1 MSRRLEFFFDYG
13 SPYSY
18 VANAQLPALVARTG
32 ATLVYR
38 PMLLGG
44 VFKATGNRSPAAE
57 PIEPKR
63 RYGGVTLLRY
73 AAEAGVAFRPNPH
86 FPIDT
91 LFVMRCA
98 VAAQHAKVFDAFH
111 ARVYPAFWAEGENLG
126 DRDVFARVLAG
137 AGLDAAKLFEGAL
150 QPDVKTELRATTEE
164 AVARGAFGAPTFFV
178 GDELFF
184 GSDHLRFAAK
194 ALEAQ
199 PRAADP
205 RAPR

>member
-1 MSRRLEFFFDYG
+1 VARRLEFFFDYG

-18 VANAQLPALVARTG
+18 VANAQLPARVERTG

-63 RYGGVTLLRY
+63 RYGGLTLVRY

-91 LFVMRCA
+91 LFLMRCA
-98 VAAQHAKVFDAFH
+98 VAAQRAGVFEAFH
-111 ARVYPAFWAEGENLG
+111 ASVYPAFWAEGLDLG
-126 DRDVFARVLAG
+126 DREVLARVLAG
-137 AGLDAAKLFEGAL
+137 AGLDAAALFDAAQAPEA
-150 QPDVKTELRATTEE
+150 KAALRANTDE

-184 GSDHLRFAAK
+184 GSDHLRFALR

-199 PRAADP
+199 PA
-205 RAPR
+205 

>member
-1 MSRRLEFFFDYG
+1 MSRRLEFFYDYG

-18 VANAQLPALVARTG
+18 VANAQLPAVVARTG

-38 PMLLGG
+38 PFLLGG

-91 LFVMRCA
+91 LFIMRCA
-98 VAAQHAKVFDAFH
+98 VAAQRARVFDAFH

-126 DRDVFARVLAG
+126 DREVLARVLAS
-137 AGLDAAKLFEGAL
+137 AGIDAKALFEAA
-150 QPDVKTELRATTEE
+150 QAPEVKSELRANTDE

-194 ALEAQ
+194 ALEAL
-199 PRAADP
+199 PK
-205 RAPR
+205 

>member
-1 MSRRLEFFFDYG
+1 VARRLEFFFDYG

-18 VANAQLPALVARTG
+18 VANAQLPALIARAG
-32 ATLVYR
+32 AALVYR

-44 VFKATGNRSPAAE
+44 VFKATGNRSPATE
-57 PIEPKR
+57 PIEAKR
-63 RYGGVTLLRY
+63 RYGGLTLLRY

-91 LFVMRCA
+91 LFLMRCA
-98 VAAQHAKVFDAFH
+98 VAAQRAGVFDRFH
-111 ARVYPAFWAEGENLG
+111 ARVYPAFWGEGLDLG
-126 DRDVFARVLAG
+126 DRDVLAGVLSG
-137 AGLDAAKLFEGAL
+137 AGLDAAALFGAA
-150 QPDVKTELRATTEE
+150 QAPEAKAALRANTDE

-184 GSDHLRFAAK
+184 GSDHLRFALR

-199 PRAADP
+199 SA
-205 RAPR
+205 